1 VVVDK
6 VANHR
11 REVQAQPLTNHAS
24 GGPDPHTQSV
34 PITTV
39 LTRDFDLRYCRRKQ
53 VNNLTHCLL
62 SFELFALLEVMLQ
75 VRMTQT
81 NQKTARGRQ
90 IFFSNYFIKLKTA
103 AFMTSKKS

>member
-1 VVVDK
+1 
-6 VANHR
+6 
-11 REVQAQPLTNHAS
+11 
-24 GGPDPHTQSV
+24 
-34 PITTV
+34 
-39 LTRDFDLRYCRRKQ
+39 
-53 VNNLTHCLL
+53 LL

-103 AFMTSKKS
+103 AFMASKKR